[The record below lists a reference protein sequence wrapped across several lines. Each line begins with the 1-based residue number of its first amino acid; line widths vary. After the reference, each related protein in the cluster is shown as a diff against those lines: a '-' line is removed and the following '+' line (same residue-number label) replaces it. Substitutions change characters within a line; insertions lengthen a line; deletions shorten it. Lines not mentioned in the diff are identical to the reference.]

1 MTLNGSP
8 DNRNDLADRKRVPGA
23 WRRSLALG
31 LLAMLIAAISGPE
44 PALAQ
49 WDSMA
54 GAVAGAMV
62 RGMVGGGGGG
72 YYSNGGGRRYH
83 GGGRSRSHVAH
94 ATRAKPTHVAS
105 HHERPAPAHHASS
118 GGHTASSGASE
129 PAGPGGG
136 SFH

>member
-8 DNRNDLADRKRVPGA
+8 ENRNDLADRKSVRGA
-23 WRRSLALG
+23 RRRSLAVC
-31 LLAMLIAAISGPE
+31 LLVMLIAAVSRPE

-49 WDSMA
+49 WDSVA

-62 RGMVGGGGGG
+62 RGMVG
-72 YYSNGGGRRYH
+72 NG

-94 ATRAKPTHVAS
+94 ARAKPTHVAS
-105 HHERPAPAHHASS
+105 HHEHAAPVHHASS
-118 GGHTASSGASE
+118 GGHAASGGASE

>member
-1 MTLNGSP
+1 MALNGSP
-8 DNRNDLADRKRVPGA
+8 DNRNDLADKKSAPGA
-23 WRRSLALG
+23 WRRSLAPAF
-31 LLAMLIAAISGPE
+31 LAMLIAAISRPE

-49 WDSMA
+49 WDSVA

-62 RGMVGGGGGG
+62 RGMAGGGG
-72 YYSNGGGRRYH
+72 YYSNGGGRRYS

-94 ATRAKPTHVAS
+94 ARAKPAHVAS
-105 HHERPAPAHHASS
+105 HHERAAPVHHASS
-118 GGHTASSGASE
+118 GGHAASVSE

>member
-1 MTLNGSP
+1 MALNGSP
-8 DNRNDLADRKRVPGA
+8 DNRNDLADKKSALGA
-23 WRRSLALG
+23 WRRSLALA
-31 LLAMLIAAISGPE
+31 LLAMLVGAISRPE

-49 WDSMA
+49 WDSVA

-62 RGMVGGGGGG
+62 RGMAGGGG
-72 YYSNGGGRRYH
+72 YYSNGGGRRYS

-94 ATRAKPTHVAS
+94 ARARPTHVAS
-105 HHERPAPAHHASS
+105 HHERAAPVHHASS
-118 GGHTASSGASE
+118 GGHAASASE

>member
-1 MTLNGSP
+1 MTLNGSS
-8 DNRNDLADRKRVPGA
+8 DNRNDLAGWKRVPGA
-23 WRRSLALG
+23 WRRSLLLG
-31 LLAMLIAAISGPE
+31 LFAVPVVAISGLE

-49 WDSMA
+49 WDSVA

-72 YYSNGGGRRYH
+72 YYSSGGDRRYS

-94 ATRAKPTHVAS
+94 ARAKPAAHVAS
-105 HHERPAPAHHASS
+105 HHEHAAPAHPAS
-118 GGHTASSGASE
+118 GGGHAASASE

>member
-1 MTLNGSP
+1 MALNGSP
-8 DNRNDLADRKRVPGA
+8 DNRNDLADKKSAPGA
-23 WRRSLALG
+23 WRRSLAPAF
-31 LLAMLIAAISGPE
+31 LAMLIAAISRPE

-49 WDSMA
+49 WDSVA

-62 RGMVGGGGGG
+62 RGLSGGGHR
-72 YYSNGGGRRYH
+72 YS

-94 ATRAKPTHVAS
+94 ARAKPAHVAS
-105 HHERPAPAHHASS
+105 HHERAAPVHHASS
-118 GGHTASSGASE
+118 GGHAASVSE

>member
-1 MTLNGSP
+1 MALNGYP
-8 DNRNDLADRKRVPGA
+8 HNRNDLAGKSGA
-23 WRRSLALG
+23 GGWRRSLALAF
-31 LLAMLIAAISGPE
+31 LAVVIAAISRPE

-49 WDSMA
+49 WDSVA

-62 RGMVGGGGGG
+62 RGMAGGGG

-94 ATRAKPTHVAS
+94 TRARPAHVAS
-105 HHERPAPAHHASS
+105 HHERAAPVHHASS
-118 GGHTASSGASE
+118 GGHAASASE

>member
-1 MTLNGSP
+1 MALNGSP
-8 DNRNDLADRKRVPGA
+8 DNRNDLADKKSVPGA
-23 WRRSLALG
+23 WRRSLAPAF
-31 LLAMLIAAISGPE
+31 LAMLIAAISRPE

-49 WDSMA
+49 WDSVA

-62 RGMVGGGGGG
+62 HGMAGGGG
-72 YYSNGGGRRYH
+72 YYSNGGGRRYS

-94 ATRAKPTHVAS
+94 ARAKPAHVAS
-105 HHERPAPAHHASS
+105 HHERAAPVHHASS
-118 GGHTASSGASE
+118 GGHAASVSE

>member
-8 DNRNDLADRKRVPGA
+8 DNRNDLADRKSVPGA

-31 LLAMLIAAISGPE
+31 ILAMLIAAISRPE

-62 RGMVGGGGGG
+62 R
-72 YYSNGGGRRYH
+72 
-83 GGGRSRSHVAH
+83 
-94 ATRAKPTHVAS
+94 
-105 HHERPAPAHHASS
+105 
-118 GGHTASSGASE
+118 
-129 PAGPGGG
+129 
-136 SFH
+136 